1 MRLLGYEGAM
11 NRAEHP
17 MTSRTCL
24 AIVLAAGE
32 GTRMRSSLPKV
43 LHQVGGRSLLANVL
57 RAVGA
62 AGATATAVVVGPD
75 HDAVAAEAKRIIPD
89 AIIAVQS
96 ERRGT
101 AHAVLAARGAL
112 TKGCDDILVIFGDTP
127 LVTADNLSRLRA
139 SIAEGAAVA
148 VTGFRPADPT
158 GYGRL
163 VMDGG
168 KLVAIREHN
177 DATDVER
184 KITLCNGGL
193 MALSGQHALALLDR
207 IKDDNRKKEFY
218 LTDAVALAADMGL
231 SAVAVEV
238 EEDDVRGIN
247 NKAQLAEAEAV
258 LQQRLRREALDAG
271 VTMIAPE
278 TVFLSADTKFGRDVT
293 VEPYVVFGAGV
304 TVDDN
309 AVIHAFSHLAGAH
322 VGEGASI
329 GPYSRLRPG
338 TKIGKG
344 ARVGNFVELKEAVM
358 EDGAKANHL
367 SYIGDGRV
375 GENANIGAGTI
386 FCNYDGAQKHRTE
399 IGKGA
404 FVGSNS
410 ALVAPVSIGDGA
422 YIGSGSVIT
431 ENVPANALALG
442 RVRQTIKEGWAD
454 RLRKLKAAGKKK
466 EPPGQP

>member
-1 MRLLGYEGAM
+1 M
-11 NRAEHP
+11 NAETTKP
-17 MTSRTCL
+17 SRTCL

-43 LHQVGGRSLLANVL
+43 LHQVGGRTLLANVL
-57 RAVGA
+57 TAVKA
-62 AGATATAVVVGPD
+62 AGSTATAVVIGPD
-75 HDAVAAEAKRIIPD
+75 HDAVAAEARRLVPD
-89 AIIAVQS
+89 ATIAVQR

-101 AHAVLAARGAL
+101 AHAVLAAREALANGA
-112 TKGCDDILVIFGDTP
+112 DDILVIFGDTP
-127 LVTADNLSRLRA
+127 LVTADNLARLRA
-139 SIAEGAAVA
+139 PIAQGAAVA

-163 VMDGG
+163 VVKGG

-177 DATDVER
+177 DASEEER

-193 MALSGQHALALLDR
+193 MALSGKHALSLLER

-218 LTDAVALAADMGL
+218 LTDAVPLAGDMGL
-231 SAVAVEV
+231 SAAVVEV

-258 LQQRLRREALDAG
+258 LQQRLRKAALDSG
-271 VTMIAPE
+271 VTMIAPD

-293 VEPYVVFGAGV
+293 VEPYVVFGPNV

-309 AVIHAFSHLAGAH
+309 AVIHSFSHLTGAH
-322 VGEGASI
+322 VGAGASI
-329 GPYSRLRPG
+329 GPYARLRPG

-344 ARVGNFVELKEAVM
+344 VRIGNFVELKEAVM

-410 ALVAPVSIGDGA
+410 ALVAPVTVGDGA

-431 ENVPANALALG
+431 DNVPADALALG
-442 RVRQTIKEGWAD
+442 RVRQTIKEGWAE

-466 EPPGQP
+466 APSE